1 MKSYFDDWNNI
12 KEFPNIE
19 SYTDSILFKNFL
31 MNKQDAK
38 KELKLSKEITKKKY
52 QISHMF
58 NIKFGKNF
66 LNQKPESLKIFEKR
80 LAKYLFDPDSKFLAK
95 FPKLQRK
102 LRHEKKI
109 SEEILKSRIDIGS
122 MVFFDLRGK
131 NRRKTRNINNGKE
144 KILTISKNFTSSP
157 IKDIVG
163 NTYYKT
169 KFWDKNSKR
178 LKSYFKNKLAKYR
191 NNYIEEENEN
201 DEKHFNIDNEE
212 NNSIKALVIKDYN
225 TQREKSNLK
234 LNTIS
239 NINNSGSNNSHVNTN
254 IKSNTLSNN
263 SNINSINK
271 HNIYLK
277 NNMGMDKNKSVV
289 FNYLDKMDPSSL
301 DIKINESI
309 SFGLKDSKRKRSSIN
324 KYSENNTDNDKYIT
338 SYNMDFRKLDD
349 LIPKLAIYNNL
360 SRNQNNNSNYFTK
373 SNTNTAT
380 NRNNIYNI
388 SNIKANN
395 KNLLFTITNFNKK
408 KNINKNI
415 LKNFKEFKINSSHKY
430 SPRYYLQKSED
441 ALKKK
446 NIKYKNNLNNQIIK
460 LNKYTN
466 KCNTELIK
474 LIDGNN
480 DDNYKERKKE
490 IINKTKLDIK
500 EILVGKTNNSSKNKN
515 EIPQIKN
522 KAKEKDTIRNLIKIA
537 IYDMGDNFGK
547 LEPKKKEKVLK
558 KKIHY
563 ISDEQALEMIEDMIE
578 KEKELNIKDIIGN
591 DQKTQIRKENN
602 MKLIRKKAESNY
614 EKMLKL
620 KSMILIDKGKVL
632 KPNIQNLDI

>member
-201 DEKHFNIDNEE
+201 NEKHFNIDNEE

-349 LIPKLAIYNNL
+349 LIPKLTIYNNL

-620 KSMILIDKGKVL
+620 KNMILIDKGKVL
-632 KPNIQNLDI
+632 KPNTQNLDI

>member
-1 MKSYFDDWNNI
+1 
-12 KEFPNIE
+12 
-19 SYTDSILFKNFL
+19 

-178 LKSYFKNKLAKYR
+178 LKNYFKNKLDKYR
-191 NNYIEEENEN
+191 NNYIEEENVN

-349 LIPKLAIYNNL
+349 LIPKLTIYNNL

-480 DDNYKERKKE
+480 DDNYKERKKK
-490 IINKTKLDIK
+490 IIKKNKLDMK
-500 EILVGKTNNSSKNKN
+500 EILDTERNKNKN
-515 EIPQIKN
+515 NKN
-522 KAKEKDTIRNLIKIA
+522 SMEQKLKEKEKDTIKNLIKIS
-537 IYDMGDNFGK
+537 IYDIGDNFG
-547 LEPKKKEKVLK
+547 ESDPIKKEKSLK
-558 KKIHY
+558 RNINH
-563 ISDEQALEMIEDMIE
+563 ISDEQALGIIDEIIE
-578 KEKELNIKDIIGN
+578 KHQELDVRKIIGN
-591 DQKTQIRKENN
+591 DKKSKMKRENN
-602 MKLIRKKAESNY
+602 MKLIRAKTKNNY

-620 KSMILIDKGKVL
+620 KNMIQIDKK
-632 KPNIQNLDI
+632 KFFK

>member
-201 DEKHFNIDNEE
+201 NEKHFNIDNEE
-212 NNSIKALVIKDYN
+212 NISIKGLVIKDYN

-239 NINNSGSNNSHVNTN
+239 NINNSVSNNSHVNTN

-349 LIPKLAIYNNL
+349 LIPKLTIYNNL

-620 KSMILIDKGKVL
+620 KNMILIDKGKVL